1 MSDDE
6 GRGSTPPPPAI
17 QEASADNTIRIL
29 LATDNHIGY
38 NERDPIRGQDS
49 INTFKEILQLAVKHD
64 VDFVLLAGDLFH
76 ENKPSRECLYQT
88 MALLREYTMGNRP
101 VELELLSDPDE
112 GKAEGYSFPAIN
124 YEDPNFNVG
133 IPVFS
138 IHGNH
143 DDPQGAGAEGA
154 LCALDVLSVSG
165 LMNYMGKIDL
175 PISDAD
181 AQNTGIA
188 VRPVLLRK
196 GTTYLGMYG
205 VGNVKDQRMHFELRS
220 NRVRMFMPRDKD
232 NWFNILLLHQN
243 RVKHGPQESVP
254 EGMFDDSVDL
264 VVWGHEHDCRIV
276 PEPVAGKNYYIT
288 QPGSS
293 VATSLADGEAIEK
306 HVALLQIQGKEFEMT
321 PLPLRTVRPFVIEEV
336 VLSEVAEEE
345 GIDLSDQIEISKFL
359 KAKVNAL
366 IEQAN
371 QLWDERNAKAVED
384 GEEELPRML
393 PLVRLKVD
401 TTGVTATS
409 NPIRFGQDFQGRIA
423 NPRDVL
429 VFHRSKKSA
438 TRSGKVAIDQP
449 ELSIDDPNLS
459 VSEKLAK
466 VRVATLVNEYLA
478 AQELQLLGEGG
489 MSDAI
494 QMFVEKD
501 DIHAIQTHVAKS
513 LKVLMNN
520 VQGSEE
526 VDEEEVIDMLV
537 KAKEQQEKDYAEN
550 KTKVNAKKD
559 KGKAKAQDDEK
570 SDDSMMM
577 DVDAGAGGSDF
588 EEEPDSDVPPPKK
601 KAPAKP
607 KKAPA
612 KAPAKKAPAKGR
624 GKKAVVSDD
633 DDDEVNEID
642 DDDDDEEEAP
652 KPTKRTNRAAGLR
665 FDIIAVMF
673 PACVNLVSDVYSQPA
688 KKAPAKKRTTTLA
701 PATAG
706 RSSRAAATK
715 ARGKLV
721 MEESIIA
728 GIVSNI
734 PQTGALRTFPFELL
748 THILEK
754 LCPIFV
760 RQAYGDWGD
769 HGIAEDRLKFDRDLR
784 TYAKLRLVCRDW
796 SAVVAPLLFREAVLI
811 TTPSS
816 SPNVILAFLK
826 TRAEHIHS
834 LIILGIPDTVAR
846 TSNRANAEA
855 VGRGLGLCARLENLE
870 LRGDYAAFIN
880 RQWLPKLAPKLA
892 STVTSLV
899 IEGKAREIDI
909 PYALLGLGRSLESL
923 EIISWSQGVP
933 PTSFHMPSRLPNLRH
948 VAIRHG
954 HPSENGH
961 TSENVRRFFSRLTA
975 DKANNP
981 LRSLHLTEIG
991 YNSPPNFIQIL
1002 KINCLGV
1009 RLTSFHLTAG
1019 TCSRNST
1026 FIVEAM
1032 CLCPNL
1038 EDVSFG
1044 FQAPHKDVLDHLP
1057 KRISSLEISAVYH
1070 YEWDTRPENVIKLLE
1085 NKQCPLLRHL
1095 KLFLHGSITPELA
1108 SICLKSHIQWETGS
1122 SGVYKWLVLLITVP
1136 AQ

>member
-1 MSDDE
+1 MSDNE
-6 GRGSTPPPPAI
+6 GRDSAPPPAI
-17 QEASADNTIRIL
+17 QSDTSPKDTIRIL

-49 INTFKEILQLAVKHD
+49 INTFKEILELAVKHD
-64 VDFVLLAGDLFH
+64 VDFVLLAGDMFH

-88 MALLREYTMGNRP
+88 MALLREYTMGNKP
-101 VELELLSDPDE
+101 VQLELLSDPDE
-112 GKAEGYSFPAIN
+112 GKADGYTFPAIN

-165 LMNYMGKIDL
+165 LVNYMGKIDL

-196 GTTYLGMYG
+196 GSTYLGMYG
-205 VGNVKDQRMHFELRS
+205 IGNVKDQRMHFELRS

-254 EGMFDDSVDL
+254 EGMFDDSIDL

-306 HVALLQIQGKEFEMT
+306 HVALLQIHGKEFQMT
-321 PLPLRTVRPFVIEEV
+321 PLPLRTVRPFVIEDV
-336 VLSEVAEEE
+336 VLSEVAEAE
-345 GIDLSDQIEISKFL
+345 GIDLSDQIEISKYL
-359 KAKVNAL
+359 KTKVQVNAL

-384 GEEELPRML
+384 GEQELPRML

-429 VFHRSKKSA
+429 VFHRSKKPA
-438 TRSGKVAIDQP
+438 TRTSKIAIDQP
-449 ELSIDDPNLS
+449 ELSIDDPALS

-466 VRVATLVNEYLA
+466 VRVGTLVNEYLA

-513 LKVLMNN
+513 LKALLSN

-526 VDEEEVIDMLV
+526 IDEEEVIDMLV
-537 KAKEQQEKDYAEN
+537 KAKEQHEKDYAEN
-550 KTKVNAKKD
+550 KTKAFNAK
-559 KGKAKAQDDEK
+559 KGKAKAKAQEEEQ

-577 DVDAGAGGSDF
+577 DVDAGGVGSDF
-588 EEEPDSDVPPPKK
+588 DEPESDVPLPKK

-612 KAPAKKAPAKGR
+612 KAPAKKAPAKAR

-633 DDDEVNEID
+633 DDEEE
-642 DDDDDEEEAP
+642 EEEAP
-652 KPTKRTNRAAGLR
+652 KPTKRTNRAAVLR
-665 FDIIAVMF
+665 FDIIALRF
-673 PACVNLVSDVYSQPA
+673 LVICGNRLNAHSQPA
-688 KKAPAKKRTTTLA
+688 KKAPAKKKGATPA
-701 PATAG
+701 ATAG

-715 ARGKLV
+715 ARGKMV
-721 MEESIIA
+721 
-728 GIVSNI
+728 VS
-734 PQTGALRTFPFELL
+734 
-748 THILEK
+748 
-754 LCPIFV
+754 
-760 RQAYGDWGD
+760 DD
-769 HGIAEDRLKFDRDLR
+769 DSD
-784 TYAKLRLVCRDW
+784 
-796 SAVVAPLLFREAVLI
+796 
-811 TTPSS
+811 
-816 SPNVILAFLK
+816 
-826 TRAEHIHS
+826 
-834 LIILGIPDTVAR
+834 
-846 TSNRANAEA
+846 
-855 VGRGLGLCARLENLE
+855 
-870 LRGDYAAFIN
+870 
-880 RQWLPKLAPKLA
+880 
-892 STVTSLV
+892 
-899 IEGKAREIDI
+899 
-909 PYALLGLGRSLESL
+909 
-923 EIISWSQGVP
+923 
-933 PTSFHMPSRLPNLRH
+933 
-948 VAIRHG
+948 
-954 HPSENGH
+954 
-961 TSENVRRFFSRLTA
+961 
-975 DKANNP
+975 
-981 LRSLHLTEIG
+981 
-991 YNSPPNFIQIL
+991 
-1002 KINCLGV
+1002 
-1009 RLTSFHLTAG
+1009 
-1019 TCSRNST
+1019 
-1026 FIVEAM
+1026 
-1032 CLCPNL
+1032 
-1038 EDVSFG
+1038 
-1044 FQAPHKDVLDHLP
+1044 
-1057 KRISSLEISAVYH
+1057 
-1070 YEWDTRPENVIKLLE
+1070 
-1085 NKQCPLLRHL
+1085 
-1095 KLFLHGSITPELA
+1095 
-1108 SICLKSHIQWETGS
+1108 
-1122 SGVYKWLVLLITVP
+1122 
-1136 AQ
+1136 